1 MTAKPISITGQ
12 LYYASDMVQFN
23 QYTEAS
29 KKYLVKLGNLS
40 PEDVAK
46 VEALGVHVGENDN
59 MGRFVTCKSN
69 FAIQPVDD
77 DGKNIDPK
85 TIGNGSKA
93 TLVLATYEWKFAK
106 KTGVAASAKR
116 VVVTELVT
124 YVPSAKVEEEV
135 DMEL

>member
-1 MTAKPISITGQ
+1 
-12 LYYASDMVQFN
+12 
-23 QYTEAS
+23 
-29 KKYLVKLGNLS
+29 
-40 PEDVAK
+40 
-46 VEALGVHVGENDN
+46 

-93 TLVLATYEWKFAK
+93 TLVLSTYEWKFAK

-124 YVPSAKVEEEV
+124 YVPSAKEEEV